1 MLDAENIVETLSKLG
16 PVLKIWRWHRPYEFE
31 YCFERFRKAINNI
44 PDSYRKIRKFSLIEF
59 DQIPLEELEK
69 IWNELGSVK
78 PQGEYDQSELVM
90 TITKPLMFLWG
101 QTPAFDSVVREKM
114 PLFGIQGFRNV
125 RWEFSTWINAMRK
138 LQKYL
143 NNNAKVLDL
152 FNRTSIDKYG
162 TDTNVPYGQFFDLY
176 YWTESKK
183 EGCSE
188 ENSSSIGEE
197 ESVTDFEEDLRKK
210 EFRNFISL
218 LDNLKNSKKI
228 TAEEWRE
235 YREQWTEY
243 PHSRSGLIE
252 RLKHL

>member
-1 MLDAENIVETLSKLG
+1 V
-16 PVLKIWRWHRPYEFE
+16 
-31 YCFERFRKAINNI
+31 
-44 PDSYRKIRKFSLIEF
+44 
-59 DQIPLEELEK
+59 PLEELEK

-78 PQGEYDQSELVM
+78 PQGEYDKGELVM

-114 PLFGIQGFRNV
+114 PLFGAQGFRNV
-125 RWEFSTWINAMRK
+125 RWEFNTWIDAMRK
-138 LQKYL
+138 LEKYL

-162 TDTNVPYGQFFDLY
+162 TDTKVPYGQFFDLY

-183 EGCSE
+183 EGCSR
-188 ENSSSIGEE
+188 ENGSSIGGEE
-197 ESVTDFEEDLRKK
+197 LITDFEEDHRK
-210 EFRNFISL
+210 EELRNFISL
-218 LDNLKNSKKI
+218 LDNLKNSNKI

-235 YREQWTEY
+235 YRKQWTDY
-243 PHSRSGLIE
+243 PQSRSGLIE